1 MKDGKPYNIWNKS
14 YGKTIFKSITSVP
27 IDYFHFGGKEFI
39 RRERLRQTDRQTER
53 QTERERASERE
64 RDLYKLSFLEEA
76 YVTETLITGR
86 LLKSLS

>member
-39 RRERLRQTDRQTER
+39 RR
-53 QTERERASERE
+53 
-64 RDLYKLSFLEEA
+64 
-76 YVTETLITGR
+76 
-86 LLKSLS
+86 

>member
-39 RRERLRQTDRQTER
+39 RRERLRQTDRQTDR

>member
-1 MKDGKPYNIWNKS
+1 MKDGKSYNIWNKS

-27 IDYFHFGGKEFI
+27 IDYFHFGGKKFI
-39 RRERLRQTDRQTER
+39 RRKRL
-53 QTERERASERE
+53 RE

-86 LLKSLS
+86 LLESLS